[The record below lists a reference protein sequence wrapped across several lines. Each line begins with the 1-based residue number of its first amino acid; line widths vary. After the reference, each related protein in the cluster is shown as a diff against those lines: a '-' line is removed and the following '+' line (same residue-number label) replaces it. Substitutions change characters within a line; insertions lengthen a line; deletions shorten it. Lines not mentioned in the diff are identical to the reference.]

1 MHRFPL
7 PTNTEN
13 ATVRSMLV
21 RRSRC
26 AYEVGIPHSDGVLHA
41 DLTHEKAVHPSE
53 RKLHELDVFCLQ
65 MRSQWCCA
73 SMSMVTHSAIFGQSS
88 RTYRLFERPIPP
100 YARHSDECRADQ
112 LCSWTESRPIVVIDT
127 RTYPLRR
134 PFVQFQEGRTCQT
147 LLGQSLTEKFSK
159 YRRISV
165 TDADVPMYDDRKT

>member
-1 MHRFPL
+1 MP
-7 PTNTEN
+7 
-13 ATVRSMLV
+13 VRSMLV

-73 SMSMVTHSAIFGQSS
+73 SISMVTQSAIFGQSS

-127 RTYPLRR
+127 RNNLLRSLLEH
-134 PFVQFQEGRTCQT
+134 VMEGAKGRTIPDP
-147 LLGQSLTEKFSK
+147 SLSK
-159 YRRISV
+159 WALSKDGVPPQIDHTYISL
-165 TDADVPMYDDRKT
+165 